1 MFYQTEITLY
11 NSFIASMSADVEEI
25 RQILSGNQISTGE
38 SKMKMS
44 DLSKNQV
51 PKTWMKLFP
60 VKGKIH

>member
-1 MFYQTEITLY
+1 
-11 NSFIASMSADVEEI
+11 MSADVEEI